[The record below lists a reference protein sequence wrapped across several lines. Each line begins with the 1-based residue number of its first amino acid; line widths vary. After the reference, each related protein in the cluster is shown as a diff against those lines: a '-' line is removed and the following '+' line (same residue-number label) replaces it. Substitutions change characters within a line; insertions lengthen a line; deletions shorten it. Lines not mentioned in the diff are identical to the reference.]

1 MGCSNS
7 KYDVEIEQIK
17 KELSQQAQE
26 QNTLQIE
33 FTYLMNELKSIQQTL
48 KDIEIIV

>member
-1 MGCSNS
+1 MGCTNS
-7 KYDVEIEQIK
+7 KYDVELVQIK

-33 FTYLMNELKSIQQTL
+33 FVYLMNELKSIQQTL